1 MRSLF
6 RFLGAAA
13 FCGLPLLALA
23 QTTITAFSPTGT
35 VKGVRQVTAR
45 FSGQMVPLGDMR
57 LDDPFTVDCAE
68 PGKGRWIDGSNWSY
82 DFERDLPA
90 GVACSFT
97 VKPDARDLAG
107 QPVTGERRFGF
118 DTGGPAVVEML
129 PYEGSQIDE
138 QQIFVLGLDAPAS
151 DATVAQHA

>member
-107 QPVTGERRFGF
+107 PPVSKPKRRSPVTGW
-118 DTGGPAVVEML
+118 PAR
-129 PYEGSQIDE
+129 SRAS
-138 QQIFVLGLDAPAS
+138 GLTMKLHATPAGKS
-151 DATVAQHA
+151 RSKS